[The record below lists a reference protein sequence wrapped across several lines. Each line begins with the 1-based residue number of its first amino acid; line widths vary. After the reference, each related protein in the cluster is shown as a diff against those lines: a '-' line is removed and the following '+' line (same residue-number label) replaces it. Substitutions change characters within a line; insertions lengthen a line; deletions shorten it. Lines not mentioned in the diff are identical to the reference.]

1 MGFLKKRFGNYRVDR
16 EVRNFWGLSV
26 VIINGAPFVVD
37 QEILQEISHEQARSK
52 RKDLQIEKG

>member
-26 VIINGAPFVVD
+26 VIINGSPFVVD
-37 QEILQEISHEQARSK
+37 QVILQEISNEQARSE
-52 RKDLQIEKG
+52 REDLQIKKG